1 VVDRIAQL
9 MAAFALAALC
19 AWAQAVPADPALDPT
34 LEAHVT
40 RLTQELR
47 CLVCQNQTI
56 ADSTADLALDLK
68 QQVREQLAQGRSD
81 QQVID
86 FMVQRYGDFV
96 LYRPPVKRATWLLW
110 FGPALLLMGGLG
122 FLLLKIRKQ
131 TAAHASADAAP
142 DAQAASVDEGVDE
155 PLFDDL
161 GELADH
167 PERRLA

>member
-1 VVDRIAQL
+1 MVDRIAKL
-9 MAAFALAALC
+9 IAAIALAALC
-19 AWAQAVPADPALDPT
+19 AVAHAAPDTAPPAAA

-110 FGPALLLMGGLG
+110 FGPALLLVGGLG
-122 FLLLKIRKQ
+122 LLLNRIRRQ
-131 TAAHASADAAP
+131 ARGDANP
-142 DAQAASVDEGVDE
+142 GD
-155 PLFDDL
+155 DDL
-161 GELADH
+161 LFNEPDDRAVDHPADH
-167 PERRLA
+167 PEGHAA